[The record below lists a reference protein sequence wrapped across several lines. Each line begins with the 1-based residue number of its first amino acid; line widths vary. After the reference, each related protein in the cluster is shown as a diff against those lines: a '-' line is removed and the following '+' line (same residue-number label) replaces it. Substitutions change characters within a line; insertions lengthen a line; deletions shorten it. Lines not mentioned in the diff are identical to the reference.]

1 MDVYVRALS
10 NTTTHSH
17 DEFYTDPTILAAFL
31 NYTTQIVSRYV
42 NSPAIF
48 GW

>member
-1 MDVYVRALS
+1 MDVYVRALTDS
-10 NTTTHSH
+10 HAH
-17 DEFYTDPTILAAFL
+17 DEFYTNPTILASFL

-42 NSPAIF
+42 DSPAIF